1 MKLPLKKIDSPSTP
15 PLLTQRLTTQETLS
29 RNLAGNRME
38 NVSWKNT
45 RSEKPCN
52 EKEEAKGTFNWF
64 SNF

>member
-1 MKLPLKKIDSPSTP
+1 MAESRNLQYLVSKNMMKLPLKKIDSPSTP

-45 RSEKPCN
+45 RSEKP
-52 EKEEAKGTFNWF
+52 
-64 SNF
+64 

>member
-1 MKLPLKKIDSPSTP
+1 MAESRNLQYLVSINIMRLPLKKIDSPSTP

-45 RSEKPCN
+45 RSEKP
-52 EKEEAKGTFNWF
+52 
-64 SNF
+64 

>member
-1 MKLPLKKIDSPSTP
+1 MAESRNLQYLVRINIMRLPLKKIDSPSTP

-45 RSEKPCN
+45 RSEKP
-52 EKEEAKGTFNWF
+52 
-64 SNF
+64 